1 MKRFVLLL
9 KICIFRFCCIFL
21 AKLRILLGHSTDSG
35 FFILWKLCFF
45 LILTN
50 KNHAIPL
57 KNALIQAL
65 SAKICNFPLF
75 FATFNLNCGYFCKIL
90 LRFCLMYNHY
100 YIHFYSTLFLSLCFL
115 QLAPNIN
122 VSKQIHLITVHAQNI
137 IVVGNSW
144 IRCSLKICW

>member
-1 MKRFVLLL
+1 MHFS
-9 KICIFRFCCIFL
+9 
-21 AKLRILLGHSTDSG
+21 ILLHFFSKIAHFTGPFNG
-35 FFILWKLCFF
+35 FWFFYSIKIVFF

-137 IVVGNSW
+137 IVVGNS
-144 IRCSLKICW
+144 